1 MAVLFPVKGNLEH
14 LPSPRESAPTTQRS
28 KKWGYKDLQQV
39 VGGTFEVLT
48 SRARADCQQI
58 LIVNENARLLDLRV
72 NPMASELWQAWGG
85 RGVLRGPVLLVKVSE
100 IE

>member
-14 LPSPRESAPTTQRS
+14 LPSPRESAPTTLRS
-28 KKWGYKDLQQV
+28 KKWGYRDLQEV

-48 SRARADCQQI
+48 SRVRADCQQV
-58 LIVNENARLLDLRV
+58 LIVNEDARLKDLPV
-72 NPMASELWQAWGG
+72 NPTATELWQAWGG
-85 RGVLRGPVLLVKVSE
+85 QGVLRGPALLLKTVE